1 MNKDIRSAALRM
13 LTRANALG
21 LTTKSGTEV
30 VVDLMEELLAAS
42 QGYRNVHAYRAALAK
57 QEVASPDAAEV
68 PGQLDIAVAAG
79 QDCWLTMGAFVVHP
93 NLTDEGIVVD
103 VFATGA
109 VDESI
114 ASTWATQED
123 AEVALGEAAGID
135 PDEAEDYIAAKTE
148 HGFAVPA
155 VRWALLQ
162 EFIALRQAEPKHPE
176 SALIIRDV
184 LDSLGYEFMRDT
196 ATDSKWTWSA
206 PTDDSEERF
215 DAEDEAV
222 AHAWRDACTQAMA
235 VHKLAP
241 TDWDALALEEQQR
254 LMLALQD

>member
-21 LTTKSGTEV
+21 LTTKSGTDV

-57 QEVASPDAAEV
+57 QEAASPAGDQV
-68 PGQLDIAVAAG
+68 PGQLGIAVAAG
-79 QDCWLTMGAFVVHP
+79 QDCWVTMGAFVVHP

-103 VFATGA
+103 VFAAGA

-114 ASTWATQED
+114 ASTWATQDD

-162 EFIALRQAEPKHPE
+162 EFIALRQAEPKPE

-184 LDSLGYEFMRDT
+184 LDSLGYEFMQDT

-222 AHAWRDACTQAMA
+222 AHAWSDACTQAMA

>member
-21 LTTKSGTEV
+21 LTTKSGTDV

-42 QGYRNVHAYRAALAK
+42 EGYRNVHAYRAALAK
-57 QEVASPDAAEV
+57 QEAAAPNANQV
-68 PGQLDIAVAAG
+68 PGQLDITVAAG

-109 VDESI
+109 VVESI

-135 PDEAEDYIAAKTE
+135 PDKAEEYIAAKTE
-148 HGFAVPA
+148 RGLASPA
-155 VRWALLQ
+155 ERWALLQ
-162 EFIALRQAEPKHPE
+162 EVIALYQAE
-176 SALIIRDV
+176 IRDV
-184 LDSLGYEFMRDT
+184 LDSLGYEFIQD
-196 ATDSKWTWSA
+196 ASTDSKWTWSA
-206 PTDDSEERF
+206 PTDESEERF
-215 DAEDEAV
+215 DAEADAV